1 MGYLIKYATAAQPI
15 AIKEAPSLKTTSN
28 YDIALPGKLSYL
40 AGGDTRKQIGADTGA
55 RLGLIAGTPLGAILA
70 KKHIGK
76 ALDGFLD
83 VAKANPVFFENQFNN
98 LPGKHKLTKGILG
111 TLSKFKTLAAFT
123 PKHIRNTAL
132 IGAGLLG
139 GVPIATSVLGGAI
152 GHKLTDNE
160 G

>member
-1 MGYLIKYATAAQPI
+1 MGYLIKYATKAQPI
-15 AIKEAPSLKTTSN
+15 AIEEAPSLKTTSTYN
-28 YDIALPGKLSYL
+28 MLLPGKLSYL
-40 AGGDTRKQIGADTGA
+40 AGGDTRKQIGTDTGT
-55 RLGLIAGTPLGAILA
+55 RLGLIAGMPLGAILA

-83 VAKANPVFFENQFNN
+83 VARTNPMFFKNQFNN
-98 LPGKHKLTKGILG
+98 LPGKYKPTKGVLG
-111 TLSKFKTLAAFT
+111 ALSKFRTLISFT

-139 GVPIATSVLGGAI
+139 GVPIASSVLGGVI

>member
-1 MGYLIKYATAAQPI
+1 MGYLIKYATKAQPI
-15 AIKEAPSLKTTSN
+15 AIEEAPSLKTTSN
-28 YDIALPGKLSYL
+28 YDMTIPGKLSYL
-40 AGGDTRKQIGADTGA
+40 AGGDTRKQIGTDTGA
-55 RLGLIAGTPLGAILA
+55 RLGFIAGTPLGAILA

-83 VAKANPVFFENQFNN
+83 TAKANPEFFEHQFNN
-98 LPGKHKLTKGILG
+98 LPGKHKLTKGVLG
-111 TLSKFKTLAAFT
+111 MLSRFKTLASFT

-139 GVPIATSVLGGAI
+139 GVPIASSALGGFI